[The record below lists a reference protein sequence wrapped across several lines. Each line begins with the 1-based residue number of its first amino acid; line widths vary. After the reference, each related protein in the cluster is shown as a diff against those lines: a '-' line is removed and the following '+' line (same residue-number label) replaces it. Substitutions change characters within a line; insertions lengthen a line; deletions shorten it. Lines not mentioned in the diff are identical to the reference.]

1 VANLNMD
8 VLSQWGPT
16 RDLTVIGLGSSEL
29 DDYAAAAAREQG
41 RVLRPDAEPEKGFY
55 YRSDH
60 FNFAKAGVPADTPVM
75 GTESGREFT
84 RAILGDEPRL
94 DVAAAERDI
103 LDAGAALVAA
113 HPEVGAIVL
122 ECTNM
127 APYARAV
134 SQGLSMP
141 VFDIHSFVSWF
152 HAGIAPRDFG
162 PPASAPRPWRE
173 R

>member
-1 VANLNMD
+1 M
-8 VLSQWGPT
+8 
-16 RDLTVIGLGSSEL
+16 
-29 DDYAAAAAREQG
+29 
-41 RVLRPDAEPEKGFY
+41 
-55 YRSDH
+55 
-60 FNFAKAGVPADTPVM
+60 PADTPVM
-75 GTESGREFT
+75 GTERGREFT

-134 SQGLSMP
+134 SQSLSMP

-162 PPASAPRPWRE
+162 PPASASRPWRE